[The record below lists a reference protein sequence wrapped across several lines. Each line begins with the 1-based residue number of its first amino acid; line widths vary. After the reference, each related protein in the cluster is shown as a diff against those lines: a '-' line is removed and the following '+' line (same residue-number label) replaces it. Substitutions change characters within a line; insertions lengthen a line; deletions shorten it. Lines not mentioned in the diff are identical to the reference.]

1 MASSATVALWHR
13 GSSEETRSAASMVS
27 AASMASEASEAS
39 AVSAVTLAV
48 VRVLMSVRVHVLV
61 RAVMGV
67 AGR

>member
-1 MASSATVALWHR
+1 
-13 GSSEETRSAASMVS
+13 
-27 AASMASEASEAS
+27 MASEASEAS